1 MNSSRHHLH
10 NSRVADKRQVTCH
23 KLFVD
28 ATYVCLFI
36 STSLLLASSSSLFPI
51 RSHLVFGAKLSA
63 VVKTS
68 FRSHITC
75 RAKVVFTNLTLCS
88 PPLLLPWIRSDNF
101 TIREERWPTPLN
113 LLSFRQTNIFLRI
126 FSLQTTW
133 ASALRFAFSFSFS
146 FSFSYFFPL
155 FFSVFQSDW
164 TRSDYSRFDLL
175 LR

>member
-10 NSRVADKRQVTCH
+10 NSRVADKRQVTCQ

-36 STSLLLASSSSLFPI
+36 STSLLLASSSLFPT
-51 RSHLVFGAKLSA
+51 RFHLAFWAKLSA

-101 TIREERWPTPLN
+101 TIREEQWPTPLE
-113 LLSFRQTNIFLRI
+113 LLSFRQTNIFL
-126 FSLQTTW
+126 QTTW
-133 ASALRFAFSFSFS
+133 VSALRVAFSFSFS
-146 FSFSYFFPL
+146 FSYLSL
-155 FFSVFQSDW
+155 FFFSIFQPDW